1 MIDIIY
7 LPWIFVVGYLHT
19 LCVSYT
25 TERAEKYL
33 TIPYSPLP
41 DILQETLP
49 TIDIKTPDKLL
60 FLSVSYT
67 VSNVLWNQKYA
78 IVNDEI
84 VSLLCIFT
92 IRPLFCCLTI
102 LPSCM
107 PKQKKVSLYDD
118 LFLSTHDLMFSG
130 HTCFFIFMSKIINEP
145 IGYIIGYILPI
156 SLIMSKVHY
165 SIDVFVSMFI
175 YNYIDLLLK
184 CESQK

>member
-25 TERAEKYL
+25 KGRAEKYL
-33 TIPYSPLP
+33 TFPYSPLP

-60 FLSVSYT
+60 FLSVLYT
-67 VSNVLWNQKYA
+67 VNNVVWNHKYG

-102 LPSCM
+102 LPACM
-107 PKQKKVSLYDD
+107 PKSKRVYFYDD
-118 LFLSTHDLMFSG
+118 IFLSTHDLMFSG

-156 SLIMSKVHY
+156 SLIMSMVHY
-165 SIDVFVSMFI
+165 SFDVSVSMFI
-175 YNYIDLLLK
+175 YNYIDLLL
-184 CESQK
+184 